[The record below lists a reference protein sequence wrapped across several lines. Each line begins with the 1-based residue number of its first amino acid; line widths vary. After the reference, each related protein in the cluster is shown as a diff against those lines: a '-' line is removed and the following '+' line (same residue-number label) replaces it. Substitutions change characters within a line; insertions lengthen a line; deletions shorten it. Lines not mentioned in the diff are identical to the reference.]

1 MSDSSRTRVPSSS
14 TTAHPS
20 TAHTSTAHPAT
31 ARAEASHAGARAD
44 AARTAAPRAPEPQP
58 LSPGP
63 LLRSLDPLLR
73 GWLPRQRWFAGKG
86 LPIGRFRLAAATELV
101 PPGGPLGPMGLLHVL
116 VDVEQP
122 GRPADCYQ
130 LLLGAHPLLPPAL
143 VRASLGQAVGGPY
156 DGLTL
161 YDAPHDPRLAALL
174 LERLRAPGRAGR
186 LRFTTEPGA
195 HFPAGLTPRVVTAEQ
210 SNTSVVYGDAYI
222 LKLFR
227 RVSPGVNPDLELS
240 LALARAGSR
249 RVAEPVAWFEAEALG
264 PAGTD
269 ESDAGAGSGAG
280 SAAGGAGVGPGSGA
294 GSGAGASPSS
304 GADTGAGAESE
315 TGAETGAGAG
325 EAATL
330 GVLQRFLPGSADG
343 WTLALAS
350 VAEDG
355 DFSAEAAG
363 LGRATAEVHAALAAA
378 LPARPLDGAALE
390 RLASGMVRR
399 LEETA
404 AEVPAVR
411 PYAGALRSAFEDLA
425 ALATAGAGGPV
436 FAQRVHGDLHLG
448 QALRGPDGAWVLIDF
463 EGEPARPLAERRR
476 PAPPVQ
482 DVAGMLRS
490 FDYAAHHS
498 GNVPWAA
505 RHRDAFCTGYAE
517 VSGVDPRE
525 QAVLIRAF
533 ETDKAVYEARY
544 EARHRPAW
552 LPIPLSALSRLAA
565 AAP

>member
-1 MSDSSRTRVPSSS
+1 MSDSSWTRVP
-14 TTAHPS
+14 AV
-20 TAHTSTAHPAT
+20 
-31 ARAEASHAGARAD
+31 AGRD
-44 AARTAAPRAPEPQP
+44 
-58 LSPGP
+58 LVPG

-86 LPIGRFRLAAATELV
+86 LPIGGFRLAAATELV
-101 PPGGPLGPMGLLHVL
+101 PPGGRLGPLGLLHVL

-122 GRPADCYQ
+122 GRPPDCYQ
-130 LLLGAHPLLPPAL
+130 LLLGAHPLLPSAL
-143 VRASLGQAVGGPY
+143 VRAALGPAVGGPY

-174 LERLRAPGRAGR
+174 LERLRLPGRSGR
-186 LRFTTEPGA
+186 LRFTTEPSA
-195 HFPAGLTPRVVTAEQ
+195 QFPPGLAPRVSTAEQ

-227 RVSPGVNPDLELS
+227 RVSPGSNPDLELS

-249 RVAEPVAWFEAEALG
+249 RVAEPVAWFEALPDDGDG
-264 PAGTD
+264 PRGGQPAD
-269 ESDAGAGSGAG
+269 RHAAGSG
-280 SAAGGAGVGPGSGA
+280 GPGGT
-294 GSGAGASPSS
+294 
-304 GADTGAGAESE
+304 ADGP
-315 TGAETGAGAG
+315 G
-325 EAATL
+325 EPTTL

-343 WTLALAS
+343 WALALAS

-355 DFSAEAAG
+355 DFRSEAAA
-363 LGRATAEVHAALAAA
+363 LGAATAEVHQALAEA
-378 LPARPLDGAALE
+378 LPVMRLDGAALE
-390 RLASGMVRR
+390 RTAAAMTRR
-399 LEETA
+399 LEDTA

-411 PYAGALRSAFEDLA
+411 PYAGALRSAFDDLA
-425 ALATAGAGGPV
+425 KLGAGGGPGGGV
-436 FAQRVHGDLHLG
+436 TAQRVHGDLHLG
-448 QALRGPDGAWVLIDF
+448 QALRGTDGEWVLIDF

-498 GNVPWAA
+498 GNGPWAA
-505 RHRDAFCTGYAE
+505 PHRDAFCSGYAA
-517 VSGVDPRE
+517 VAGADPRE
-525 QAVLIRAF
+525 QPVLIRAF

-552 LPIPLSALSRLAA
+552 LPIPLSALARLATSA
-565 AAP
+565 G

>member
-1 MSDSSRTRVPSSS
+1 MSDSSWTRVP
-14 TTAHPS
+14 PS
-20 TAHTSTAHPAT
+20 G
-31 ARAEASHAGARAD
+31 RD
-44 AARTAAPRAPEPQP
+44 
-58 LSPGP
+58 LVPG

-86 LPIGRFRLAAATELV
+86 LPVGRFRLAAATELV
-101 PPGGPLGPMGLLHVL
+101 APGGRLGPLGLLHVL

-130 LLLGAHPLLPPAL
+130 LLLGAHPLLPSAL
-143 VRASLGQAVGGPY
+143 VRAALGPAVGGPY
-156 DGLTL
+156 DSLTL

-174 LERLRAPGRAGR
+174 LERLRTPGRTGR
-186 LRFTTEPGA
+186 LRFTTEPSA
-195 HFPAGLTPRVVTAEQ
+195 EFPPGLAPRVSTAEQ

-227 RVSPGVNPDLELS
+227 RVSPGGNPDLELS

-249 RVAEPVAWFEAEALG
+249 RVAEPVAWFEALDTD
-264 PAGTD
+264 GTED
-269 ESDAGAGSGAG
+269 
-280 SAAGGAGVGPGSGA
+280 GPGE
-294 GSGAGASPSS
+294 P
-304 GADTGAGAESE
+304 T
-315 TGAETGAGAG
+315 
-325 EAATL
+325 TL

-355 DFSAEAAG
+355 DFRQEASA
-363 LGRATAEVHAALAAA
+363 LGRATAEVHGSLATA
-378 LPARPLDGAALE
+378 LPVRELSGSALE
-390 RLASGMVRR
+390 RIAAGMTHR

-411 PYAGALRSAFEDLA
+411 PYAGALRSAFDDLTK
-425 ALATAGAGGPV
+425 LGAGAGTGGAV
-436 FAQRVHGDLHLG
+436 TVQRIHGDLHLG
-448 QALRGPDGAWVLIDF
+448 QALRGADGEWVLIDF

-498 GNVPWAA
+498 ANGPWAD
-505 RHRDAFCTGYAE
+505 RHRDAYCSGYAE
-517 VSGVDPRE
+517 VSGTDPRE
-525 QAVLIRAF
+525 QPVLIRAF

-552 LPIPLSALSRLAA
+552 LPIPLSALARLAL
-565 AAP
+565 AAPH